1 MVIWSHETFTNAGAL
16 YLQYS
21 LNKLTYFNY
30 IYIINFWS
38 MLSYQILILPI
49 QKSFCFVFFLY
60 TIKHLV
66 IIKKKQPMV
75 EGESE
80 QLVRT

>member
-1 MVIWSHETFTNAGAL
+1 
-16 YLQYS
+16 
-21 LNKLTYFNY
+21 
-30 IYIINFWS
+30 